1 MLDTYIKNRGI
12 TKTIIHNNNRNQ
24 IKEMKWDADYDG
36 NVAKISLDL
45 DNNGTHN
52 NYHFSLDN
60 HDLANILNVTSVN
73 LPLER
78 RLKRDFKKTFRNKPR
93 VYQIEFDNI
102 ETPESTES
110 PFIPNEETYRMDK
123 PLSIE
128 EVLKPV
134 THLSSPKQ
142 NEEFIIPMT
151 IDENINDNFTL
162 TPSRHHRRPRTHKS
176 YSKVYKINRRKSS
189 SKSSP
194 KSKSKNRRNGFLSLL

>member
-45 DNNGTHN
+45 DSNGTHN

-60 HDLANILNVTSVN
+60 NDLANILNVNSVRM
-73 LPLER
+73 PLER

-93 VYQIEFDNI
+93 VYQIEFDNS
-102 ETPESTES
+102 ETPESSES
-110 PFIPNEETYRMDK
+110 PFIPNEETYKMPK
-123 PLSIE
+123 PVSIE
-128 EVLKPV
+128 EILKPV

-151 IDENINDNFTL
+151 IDENKEDNYTL
-162 TPSRHHRRPRTHKS
+162 TPRRHHRRPKTHKT
-176 YSKVYKINRRKSS
+176 YNKIYKINRRKSS
-189 SKSSP
+189 SKSRR
-194 KSKSKNRRNGFLSLL
+194 KNRTKSTRNGFLSLL